1 MKQIFFNIIFLFNIT
16 FCYYSLELNKIYI
29 PLINNNNNI
38 DDNEEYFKNL
48 KENLPINYSELNLI
62 NETYIE
68 TKNINSEQYIVE
80 LYLGTNKQYFKLLL
94 STIDNYI
101 TVSSINCKLCNV
113 SNKYNPLL
121 SKTNKKLNHPNNKR
135 KFNQNMNYEFFQDSF
150 FIPSESVINNTI
162 QKININISTLNFK
175 VIEFDSSGFLNSN
188 LIDGILGLN
197 YNNNSELSNYNII
210 KELYNIGY
218 ISSPSFSI
226 IITSSNINRFYLGD
240 IMKNEYVK
248 NYLKSSM
255 KKGKCKIIEN
265 NWKCKLNRLKYNS
278 LKNLESTKEWC
289 HSTLSL
295 NLKEDKLIIPK
306 IYYYLIVVG
315 YQYKKVKITEHYYNK
330 IRKYDKFCKI
340 YDGIIY
346 CTCAN
351 KNDFGIVTL
360 YFENDSKLNIDL
372 RNYVYYNKSVFFFK
386 CKIDIILSKNDEFIV
401 GLRGL
406 NNTILSFNMEEKTI
420 KFFQKNKKEINHWY
434 LFFIAIIL
442 IIIGIMKKDKVLF
455 IIGIIMVIFLTIECY
470 SLVEII

>member
-1 MKQIFFNIIFLFNIT
+1 MKQIFFNIIFLFNIA
-16 FCYYSLELNKIYI
+16 FCYYSLKLNKIYI
-29 PLINNNNNI
+29 PLNDNNNNTN
-38 DDNEEYFKNL
+38 DNEEYLKNL
-48 KENLPINYSELNLI
+48 KEILPINYSELNLI

-68 TKNINSEQYIVE
+68 TKNINSEQYTVE

-121 SKTNKKLNHPNNKR
+121 SETNIKLNYLNNIT
-135 KFNQNMNYEFFQDSF
+135 KFNKNINYEFFQDSF

-197 YNNNSELSNYNII
+197 YNNNSELPNFNII

-442 IIIGIMKKDKVLF
+442 IIIGFMKKDKVLF
-455 IIGIIMVIFLTIECY
+455 IIGIIMVIFL
-470 SLVEII
+470 IIDDTF